1 MQEQGFQSTQA
12 ESAMPTG
19 GRAPAPIAGVI
30 NRALNAYLR
39 RLDDPERS
47 LSGLAGRV
55 LIVELRDLGWT
66 FQIIFS
72 IDRLHVRGRGELPP
86 DARLVGSVVA
96 FGTAAA
102 RGFRGL
108 PEGIEVHGD
117 AELAQ
122 RFTRLLAEADIDWEE
137 ALARR
142 IGDFPAH
149 QLGRLTRGVGA
160 WSRRVVDTLTAD
172 VGEYLK
178 EEARYLPSRVEIEG
192 FLSDIGELRNDC
204 DRLEARLKRLESP
217 LPPGEG

>member
-1 MQEQGFQSTQA
+1 MQEQEVITPSSNDSGA
-12 ESAMPTG
+12 RD

-47 LSGLAGRV
+47 LNGLAGRV
-55 LIVELRDLGWT
+55 LIVELTDLGWT

-86 DARLVGSVVA
+86 DTRLVGSTVA
-96 FGTAAA
+96 FGAAA
-102 RGFRGL
+102 AQRFKAL

-117 AELAQ
+117 AEVAQ
-122 RFTRLLAEADIDWEE
+122 SFTRLLGEADIDWEE

-149 QLGRLTRGVGA
+149 QVGRLTRGVGA
-160 WSRRVVDTLTAD
+160 WSRRVVGTLTAD
-172 VGEYLK
+172 VSEYLQ
-178 EEARYLPSRVEIEG
+178 EEARYLPSRSEVEE
-192 FLSDIGELRNDC
+192 FLGEVDTLRNDC
-204 DRLEARLKRLESP
+204 DRLDARLKRIETTS
-217 LPPGEG
+217 

>member
-1 MQEQGFQSTQA
+1 MAEEGIQEPPTK
-12 ESAMPTG
+12 SAVADHG
-19 GRAPAPIAGVI
+19 HAPAPIAGVI

-55 LIVELRDLGWT
+55 LIVELSDLGWT

-86 DARLVGSVVA
+86 DTRLVGTTVA
-96 FGTAAA
+96 FGAAA
-102 RGFRGL
+102 AKRFRDL
-108 PEGIEVHGD
+108 PEGIAIDGD
-117 AELAQ
+117 GELAQ

-137 ALARR
+137 VLARR

-149 QLGRLTRGVGA
+149 QVGRLARGVSG
-160 WSRRVVDTLTAD
+160 WSRRVVKTLTAD

-178 EEARYLPSRVEIEG
+178 EEARYLPSRAEIDG
-192 FLSDIGELRNDC
+192 FLSDIGSLRNDC
-204 DRLEARLKRLESP
+204 DRLEARLKRLENSS
-217 LPPGEG
+217 